1 MMIIKLTTIAL
12 CFLCISCNS
21 IKDVAYLQDADLFRE
36 VPINADYDIKLQ
48 PQDAVTIVVS
58 SKDPKLAALFNL
70 PRVSYRAGN
79 TQLASYDSQ
88 ISQYTIDSKGC
99 IDFPVLGRISIIGYK
114 REEVSELIKRKLIS
128 ENLLLDPIVTV
139 EYVNLY
145 YAVIGEVANP
155 GKYRI
160 DRDRINL
167 FEAISAASDLT
178 ITGKRDCVFITRE
191 IDGKRII
198 YKMDLRSTK
207 IFDSPA
213 YYIHQGDIIYIQP
226 NKVRANQS
234 TVNGNNSR
242 NMTTWISICSVLTTL
257 GVLIFK

>member
-1 MMIIKLTTIAL
+1 MNRYLTFIL
-12 CFLCISCNS
+12 IGVLCISCNS
-21 IKDVAYLQDADLFRE
+21 TKHVAYLQDAELFRE
-36 VPINADYDIKLQ
+36 VPVIPDSDIKLQ

-88 ISQYTIDSKGC
+88 ISQYTIDSRGF
-99 IDFPVLGRISIIGYK
+99 IDFPVLGRISIVGYK
-114 REEVSELIKRKLIS
+114 REDVAELIKNKLIKD
-128 ENLLLDPIVTV
+128 NLLLDPIVTV

-145 YAVIGEVANP
+145 YSVLGEVTKP

-160 DRDRINL
+160 DRDRINI

-178 ITGKRDCVFITRE
+178 IMGKRDCVFVTRE
-191 IDGKRII
+191 VDGKRTI
-198 YKMDLRSTK
+198 YKADLRSAK

-213 YYIHQGDIIYIQP
+213 YYVRQGDIIYVQP
-226 NKVRANQS
+226 NKVRANQA
-234 TVNGNNSR
+234 TINGNSTR
-242 NMTTWISICSVLTTL
+242 NVTTWISIVSVLTTL
-257 GVLIFK
+257 GVLLFK